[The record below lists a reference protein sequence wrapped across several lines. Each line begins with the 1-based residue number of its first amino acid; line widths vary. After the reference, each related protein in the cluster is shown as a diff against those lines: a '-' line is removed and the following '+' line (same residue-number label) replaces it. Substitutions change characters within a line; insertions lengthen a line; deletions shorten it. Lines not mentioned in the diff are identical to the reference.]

1 MAENHSENQTD
12 KQGLKR
18 VLKMGDLIAFAIIT
32 MVPIA
37 PMGIYGVVA
46 VLSKGHVPLAY
57 VIAACAMVFTA
68 WGYGQFGRDYQG
80 FQGKDHTS
88 RGLMIAF

>member
-1 MAENHSENQTD
+1 
-12 KQGLKR
+12 
-18 VLKMGDLIAFAIIT
+18 
-32 MVPIA
+32 
-37 PMGIYGVVA
+37 MGIYGVVA

-80 FQGKDHTS
+80 FQGKDYTS
-88 RGLMIAF
+88 RGLRIAF